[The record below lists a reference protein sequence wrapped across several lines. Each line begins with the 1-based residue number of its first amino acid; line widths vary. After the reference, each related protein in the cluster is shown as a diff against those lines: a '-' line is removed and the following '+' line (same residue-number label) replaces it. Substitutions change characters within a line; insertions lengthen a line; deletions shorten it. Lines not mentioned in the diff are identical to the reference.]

1 MKRWFLLFLLVAS
14 PCLASTT
21 RHVGAGQTYGT
32 LRDALFDANIANTGD
47 SIIVHPGIYL
57 NDHAAII
64 APNIVIRGLDPRP
77 VFNAEM
83 DSTHIENQAAILDVA
98 PTGVNTTIDN
108 LEFTG
113 AVSESQN
120 GSGVRIDVQD
130 SPGWVAI
137 RNCSFHDN
145 QIDIEGCPDSLLVEH
160 CELGRTLP
168 TSTNGS
174 QHCIYVNQNVCR
186 VFVFRNN
193 YAHRSHNGHEV
204 KSRAQNTF
212 ILYNRI
218 ADEDET
224 GSYNI
229 DVPDCGTAY
238 IIGNVIVQ
246 GVNSPN
252 DSVIRY
258 GAETG
263 GVPGRDF
270 YVINNTIVNRHGTG
284 VFINSDNSP
293 GGTTGVSR
301 NNIFYGPG
309 TLYSEPGRILSSNN
323 YVDPSLDS
331 APGFL
336 AAILDDYHL
345 TAASPIGDI
354 VDAGV
359 NPGTSLEGYALA
371 PTMQY
376 VYDASGEARP
386 TIGAID
392 IGAFEDP
399 ITTAVSALL
408 LSAEAD
414 ASGVR
419 LQWYAPGDQIAT
431 TSVYRRAVGSDWV
444 LLGHPEADVRHQITY
459 EDRVVA
465 PGRYGYR
472 LVVRDVF
479 GAESVVD
486 TWVQV
491 PEGDG
496 VPRVTSFAAAAPNP
510 FGERMVLRYGL
521 PVSGHARLGVYDLR
535 GRRVATVVDRV
546 QPAGWHSAVWDG
558 TGVAGRPVASG
569 MYFARL
575 EAAGATQVQKII
587 VVR

>member
-1 MKRWFLLFLLVAS
+1 M
-14 PCLASTT
+14 
-21 RHVGAGQTYGT
+21 
-32 LRDALFDANIANTGD
+32 
-47 SIIVHPGIYL
+47 
-57 NDHAAII
+57 
-64 APNIVIRGLDPRP
+64 
-77 VFNAEM
+77 
-83 DSTHIENQAAILDVA
+83 
-98 PTGVNTTIDN
+98 
-108 LEFTG
+108 
-113 AVSESQN
+113 SESQN
-120 GSGVRIDVQD
+120 GSGVRIEPQD

-376 VYDASGEARP
+376 VYDASGENRP
-386 TIGAID
+386 TVGAID
-392 IGAFEDP
+392 IGAFEYP
-399 ITTAVSALL
+399 TTTAVTALL
-408 LSAEAD
+408 VSAD
-414 ASGVR
+414 
-419 LQWYAPGDQIAT
+419 
-431 TSVYRRAVGSDWV
+431 DWV

-558 TGVAGRPVASG
+558 KGVAGRPVASG

-575 EAAGATQVQKII
+575 EAAGATQGQKLI